1 MTDQEKIAVMQA
13 YIDGAR
19 IECQFDKGDWQ
30 DIEPPLWNWGLAEY
44 RVLKKPL
51 EVFINVYP
59 NGVGQLAYETYDSAK
74 DLGKSTGVVYKFV
87 QVVDD
92 EVRPRGCCPS
102 E

>member
-19 IECQFDKGDWQ
+19 IECQFGKEAWQ

-59 NGVGQLAYETYDSAK
+59 GGTPGGLFYSTRVSAK
-74 DLGKSTGVVYKFV
+74 QEKGKVYKFI
-87 QVVDD
+87 QVMD
-92 EVRPRGCCPS
+92 
-102 E
+102 

>member
-13 YIDGAR
+13 YIDGAS
-19 IECQFDKGDWQ
+19 IECRIDTATNWL

-59 NGVGQLAYETYDSAK
+59 NSVGQIAYGTYQAAK
-74 DLGKSTGVVYKFV
+74 DLGSSTGVVYKFV

-92 EVRPRGCCPS
+92 EVRPN
-102 E
+102 

>member
-13 YIDGAR
+13 YIDGAS
-19 IECQFDKGDWQ
+19 IECRYDKGDWQ

-59 NGVGQLAYETYDSAK
+59 NGVGQLAYGTYQAAKVLGSSA
-74 DLGKSTGVVYKFV
+74 GVVYKFV

-92 EVRPRGCCPS
+92 EVGHK
-102 E
+102 